1 MIDTEARAK
10 YWWPTLIMS
19 VIRKHTKCCT
29 VSFGILW
36 YGAWWKY
43 WSHAKK
49 MYCPR
54 CSHFLSWP
62 QRHHGKNYTAG
73 HQTGDCEAEKFYKL
87 ALFAYLIFVKN
98 NNNNISTFLE
108 YFFLLVFIILAVF
121 DKSVESW
128 FWFVTPLNNF

>member
-1 MIDTEARAK
+1 MLHSIFWNFMVRSMNGDGNTGRMQK
-10 YWWPTLIMS
+10 
-19 VIRKHTKCCT
+19 KCT
-29 VSFGILW
+29 ALV
-36 YGAWWKY
+36 A
-43 WSHAKK
+43 H
-49 MYCPR
+49 M
-54 CSHFLSWP
+54 FLSWP